1 MPLRWSWA
9 RRFTHPARPPQA
21 HLLVCMMV
29 GILLDTPVRIKEAA
43 KALIQYTQNQN
54 CMRLIGEKIHHP
66 GRDLGAL
73 VLMRL

>member
-9 RRFTHPARPPQA
+9 SRFTHPARPPQA

-29 GILLDTPVRIKEAA
+29 GTPVRIKGAA

-54 CMRLIGEKIHHP
+54 CMRLIGEKIYHP